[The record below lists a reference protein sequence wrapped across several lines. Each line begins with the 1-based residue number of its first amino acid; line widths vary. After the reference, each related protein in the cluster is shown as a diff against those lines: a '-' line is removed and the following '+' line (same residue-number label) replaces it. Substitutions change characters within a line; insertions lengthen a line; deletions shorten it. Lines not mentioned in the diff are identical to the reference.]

1 MSSKCVLALTWSF
14 GYHEVMTKHLSK
26 GYSGTKKRFWCA
38 FTEEKDTDHTV
49 GLLFIWS
56 LEKIKFPLFGFII
69 ALARLFF
76 SLKEEI
82 QAYSSA
88 RIFKHISAFMS
99 VLIDK
104 LNGKDNIM
112 TFNLSRRLEAK
123 SWLLW
128 HVC

>member
-1 MSSKCVLALTWSF
+1 LDSLLLWQGFSF
-14 GYHEVMTKHLSK
+14 
-26 GYSGTKKRFWCA
+26 
-38 FTEEKDTDHTV
+38 
-49 GLLFIWS
+49 
-56 LEKIKFPLFGFII
+56 
-69 ALARLFF
+69 LFF

-123 SWLLW
+123 SWLL
-128 HVC
+128 

>member
-1 MSSKCVLALTWSF
+1 
-14 GYHEVMTKHLSK
+14 
-26 GYSGTKKRFWCA
+26 
-38 FTEEKDTDHTV
+38 
-49 GLLFIWS
+49 
-56 LEKIKFPLFGFII
+56 
-69 ALARLFF
+69 
-76 SLKEEI
+76 
-82 QAYSSA
+82 
-88 RIFKHISAFMS
+88 